1 MKPASSTE
9 RTDCPW
15 RRFWRRSPFSLPP
28 RRRLTAKSLK
38 SLMAEVFG
46 GSRRKCGSRGGKSLN
61 HWRKLRRFGLYYV

>member
-1 MKPASSTE
+1 MSVFSTE

-38 SLMAEVFG
+38 SLMAEVG
-46 GSRRKCGSRGGKSLN
+46 GSAEVE
-61 HWRKLRRFGLYYV
+61 GLSH